1 MPRRKVEANP
11 NEVFIDTGDGVFA
24 CPKRVD
30 SLKTNTPLDASQ
42 YILVQERDGANY
54 ALSAKQQLG
63 GLNFVQMNTEALRKG
78 LPLATV
84 KNMTPHYRNV
94 NLALD
99 GKGVIYDA
107 SGGLIEGE
115 RLIEHGN
122 AINNAWAYLNNAYEK
137 GTGFL
142 GLDVVS
148 IVGLD
153 AEGRPVM
160 QKQPLEECVTDCWAD
175 VLGPTNSQ
183 GYYTKVAPVQK
194 FERGKTIYASKPVA
208 GNVAR
213 LGAVSD
219 GAGLVGVRYPRVAGS
234 WLGGFLRAEGTAQ
247 KIMEA
252 K

>member
-1 MPRRKVEANP
+1 MIQMPRRKVEANP

-160 QKQPLEECVTDCWAD
+160 QKQPLEECVTDC
-175 VLGPTNSQ
+175 
-183 GYYTKVAPVQK
+183 
-194 FERGKTIYASKPVA
+194 
-208 GNVAR
+208 
-213 LGAVSD
+213 
-219 GAGLVGVRYPRVAGS
+219 
-234 WLGGFLRAEGTAQ
+234 
-247 KIMEA
+247 
-252 K
+252 